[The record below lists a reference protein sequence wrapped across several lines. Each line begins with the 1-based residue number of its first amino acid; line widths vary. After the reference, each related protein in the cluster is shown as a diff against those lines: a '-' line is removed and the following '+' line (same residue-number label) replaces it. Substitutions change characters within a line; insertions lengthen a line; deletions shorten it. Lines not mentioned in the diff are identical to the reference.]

1 MLKFENNRPLSDYFC
16 DNCKEEFELERK
28 KSADIGK
35 KIVMEPTYLRKLFL
49 YIPLVFFEKS

>member
-28 KSADIGK
+28 KVLILA
-35 KIVMEPTYLRKLFL
+35 RK
-49 YIPLVFFEKS
+49 

>member
-35 KIVMEPTYLRKLFL
+35 KIVMEPTSLRKLFL